1 MPRRCAPR
9 NDEAGWTALF
19 GTVPPSATPPRHCE
33 RSAAIQCAPETP
45 RPMDCHAA
53 ALLAMTEQAGRPCL
67 VPYHPPPLP
76 PSLRAKRGNP
86 VRAGDTE
93 AYGLPRRYAP
103 RNDVGAGPQRG
114 APYSPPSPYPGPV
127 IASEARQSSGRRRHR
142 GPWIATSLRS
152 PQCRRRRWLRSGSP
166 SGYSCPH
173 ASGQTP
179 C

>member
-9 NDEAGWTALF
+9 NDGAGWTALF
-19 GTVPPSATPPRHCE
+19 GTVPPSATPPPSLRAKRGNPVRAGNTE
-33 RSAAIQCAPETP
+33 AYGLPRRYAPRNDGAGWTALFGTVPPSATP
-45 RPMDCHAA
+45 
-53 ALLAMTEQAGRPCL
+53 
-67 VPYHPPPLP
+67 P

-86 VRAGDTE
+86 VRAGNTE

-103 RNDVGAGPQRG
+103 RNDGAGWTALFG
-114 APYSPPSPYPGPV
+114 TVPPSATPTPV
-127 IASEARQSSGRRRHR
+127 IASAARQSSARRRHR